1 MTLVFSEAVR
11 GFLSGVDVTARN
23 GSLSVMTSTDNIVL
37 TGVFTPWV
45 DIEYANNT
53 LTLSGDYSDV
63 AGNVGVSARSNRYA
77 IDTKRPVVSS
87 FTIDD
92 GSLKAGE
99 SANVTLVFSEAV
111 RGFLSGV
118 DVTARNGSLSVM
130 TSTDNIT
137 WTGGVFTP
145 WVDIEYANNT
155 LTLSGDYSDVA
166 GNVGVSASNRYA
178 IDTKRPVVSS
188 FTIDDGS
195 LKAGESANVTLV
207 FSEAVRGG
215 LSGVDVTA
223 RNGSL
228 SVMTSTDNIT
238 WIGAFTPWVDI
249 EYANNTLTLSGDY
262 SDVAGNVG
270 VSARSN
276 RYAIDTKRPVV
287 SSFTIDDGS
296 LKAGESANVTLVFS
310 EAVRGFL
317 SGSRRDSSEREL
329 ERDDLDRQHHLDRR
343 VYTVGRHRIR

>member
-1 MTLVFSEAVR
+1 M
-11 GFLSGVDVTARN
+11 
-23 GSLSVMTSTDNIVL
+23 
-37 TGVFTPWV
+37 
-45 DIEYANNT
+45 
-53 LTLSGDYSDV
+53 
-63 AGNVGVSARSNRYA
+63 SARSNRYA

-118 DVTARNGSLSVM
+118 DVTARS
-130 TSTDNIT
+130 
-137 WTGGVFTP
+137 
-145 WVDIEYANNT
+145 
-155 LTLSGDYSDVA
+155 
-166 GNVGVSASNRYA
+166 R
-178 IDTKRPVVSS
+178 
-188 FTIDDGS
+188 
-195 LKAGESANVTLV
+195 
-207 FSEAVRGG
+207 
-215 LSGVDVTA
+215 
-223 RNGSL
+223 SL

-310 EAVRGFL
+310 KLCAA
-317 SGSRRDSSEREL
+317 S
-329 ERDDLDRQHHLDRR
+329 
-343 VYTVGRHRIR
+343 